1 LLKINYF
8 NSVQGADIQKAMKQ
22 KSYAHGVS
30 MYPLLGE
37 TIGENLR
44 KTRHKFPER
53 EALVSVHQNY
63 RATYSELWQQT
74 TTVAKALLAIN
85 VKKGDC
91 VAIWSPNRYEWVLVQ
106 YATARIGA
114 ILVNI
119 NPAYRASELAYV
131 LCQSGATML
140 ISAVGNKNSD
150 YKSVIAETRSECKNL
165 REVIFFDKDWE
176 RFLYNASGI
185 NDEELEAVEST
196 LQFDDPINIQYTSGT
211 TGFPKGVTL
220 SHYNILNNGYFTGIR
235 LKYTEED
242 KVCIPVPLYHCFG
255 MVIGNLCCTSTGACI
270 VLPSETFEP
279 TKVLQAVEKERCT
292 SLYGVPTMFIAELQ
306 LPGFHQF
313 DLSSLRKG
321 VMAGSPCPVEVM
333 RKVQSRMNMKDVQI
347 CYGMTETSPVST
359 QTSARDSFEKRIG
372 TVGTV
377 QDHLEI
383 KIIDPETGELRDRN
397 IPGELCTRGYSV
409 MLGYWNNSRATDE
422 VIDQA
427 GWMHTGDLAVMDEEG
442 YINIVGRS
450 KDVILRGGENIYPRE
465 IEEFLYTHEAIADVQ
480 VIGIPSERFG
490 EEVMAWVKIKN
501 GYYLTKHE
509 LRQFCN
515 QKIARYKIPTYWKF
529 VDSFPLTV
537 TGKIRKIEMREAAIK
552 ELGLQEVAKIKTA

>member
-1 LLKINYF
+1 
-8 NSVQGADIQKAMKQ
+8 MKQ

-30 MYPLLGE
+30 RYALLGE

-44 KTRHKFPER
+44 KTSIKFPQR
-53 EALVSVHQNY
+53 EALISVHQNF
-63 RATYSELWQQT
+63 RATYSDLWQQT

-85 VKKGDC
+85 VKKGDR
-91 VAIWSPNRYEWVLVQ
+91 VAIWSVNRYEWVLVQ

-119 NPAYRASELAYV
+119 NPAYRVSELAYV
-131 LCQSGATML
+131 LGQSGSSVL
-140 ISAVGNKNSD
+140 ISAVANKNSD
-150 YKSVIAETRSECKNL
+150 YKSMIAEARSQCENL
-165 REVIFFDKDWE
+165 KEVIFFDKDWE
-176 RFLYNASGI
+176 SFLHKAVKI
-185 NDEELEAVEST
+185 NDEELQLVEST
-196 LQFDDPINIQYTSGT
+196 LQFDDAINIQYTSGT

-220 SHYNILNNGYFTGIR
+220 SHYNLLNNGYFTGKR
-235 LKYTEED
+235 LQYTEDD
-242 KVCIPVPLYHCFG
+242 KVCVPVPLYHCFG
-255 MVIGNLCCTSTGACI
+255 MVIGNLCCTSIGACM

-279 TKVLQAVEKERCT
+279 LKVLRAVEKERCT

-306 LPGFHQF
+306 LPEFDQF
-313 DLSSLRKG
+313 DISSLRTG

-333 RKVQSRMNMKDVQI
+333 KKVQSQMNMKDVQI

-359 QTSARDSFEKRIG
+359 QTSAGDGFEKRVG

-383 KIIDPETGELRDRN
+383 KIVDPETGELRHRN
-397 IPGELCTRGYSV
+397 MPGELCTRGYSV

-427 GWMHTGDLAVMDEEG
+427 RWMHTGDLATMDQEG
-442 YINIVGRS
+442 YINIVGRI

-480 VIGIPSERFG
+480 VIGVPNKRFG
-490 EEVMAWVKIKN
+490 EEVMAWVKIKK
-501 GYYLTKHE
+501 GYDLTKDE
-509 LRQFCN
+509 LRQFCKE
-515 QKIARYKIPTYWKF
+515 KIARYKIPTYWKF

-552 ELGLQEVAKIKTA
+552 ELGLQEAAKIKTA